1 MSNLY
6 DQRAVA
12 AAINHAN
19 RLTAAELAKALRWS
33 RTRVRKALYDLEQQ
47 AAVRH
52 NRDRTWEATQ

>member
-1 MSNLY
+1 MSNPY

-12 AAINHAN
+12 AALTTN

-52 NRDRTWEATQ
+52 NRDRTWEATK